1 MYTCEMKRPLPI
13 RRKVLG
19 QLVGHAQRHP
29 HRECCGLLA
38 GRQGVITRAFPAE
51 NVAMDQARSYE
62 IAPQQIVRLMREFRR
77 RGLVLTGIYH
87 SHPNGEN
94 VPSPRDI
101 ALAYLAHASYFI
113 VNPRP
118 YAATPVRAFSI
129 REGCVTEL
137 EIEIQM

>member
-1 MYTCEMKRPLPI
+1 MKRPLPT

-19 QLVGHAQRHP
+19 QLVEHARRHP

-51 NVAMDQARSYE
+51 NLATDPARNYE
-62 IAPQQIVRLMREFRR
+62 IAPQQIVRLMREFRE
-77 RGLVLTGIYH
+77 RGLGFLGIYH

-101 ALAYLAHASYFI
+101 ALAYYADAAYFI
-113 VNPRP
+113 VTPRP

-129 REGCVTEL
+129 REGRVTEL

>member
-1 MYTCEMKRPLPI
+1 MKRPLLI

-51 NVAMDQARSYE
+51 NVAMDQARNYQ
-62 IAPQQIVRLMREFRR
+62 IAPQQIVRLMREFRE
-77 RGLVLTGIYH
+77 RGLAFLGIYH

-101 ALAYLAHASYFI
+101 ALSYCADAAYFI
-113 VNPRP
+113 VTPRP
-118 YAATPVRAFSI
+118 YATTPVRVFSI